1 MAELIPPGLSYPLG
15 GTWESA
21 FELAEPACL
30 ATNVSGLQGEQA
42 ERGVRMR
49 VRHGGSRSG
58 TAGPSR
64 RNGQPLHCQK
74 VCAELSEKQ
83 TVLFRVPPLGELLQR
98 ELGDSQGQAEGRQ
111 RPQVKT
117 EKGLG
122 LAAVHISVYL

>member
-1 MAELIPPGLSYPLG
+1 MGQRVPAGGMVSLS
-15 GTWESA
+15 
-21 FELAEPACL
+21 
-30 ATNVSGLQGEQA
+30 
-42 ERGVRMR
+42 
-49 VRHGGSRSG
+49 
-58 TAGPSR
+58 TAR
-64 RNGQPLHCQK
+64 K

-98 ELGDSQGQAEGRQ
+98 ELGDSQGQVEGRQ